1 MPPSAK
7 APPPSPR
14 PSAAH
19 RPGVQRGGYAKGRAR
34 RAAIIHTAA
43 EYFAQHGF
51 APVTIVD
58 LAVACGISRAGLLRY
73 FPDKESLLQAVLE
86 DRDRLD
92 RDRFQPYT
100 QIPGG
105 LGILRGMV
113 DLAGHN
119 ELSPGL
125 IALFV
130 RLSAEA
136 SDPDHPAHPYF
147 AGRYDRIRRGT
158 AHALRKARDAGHVRH
173 DVDPDDAAVR
183 LTAQMDGLQAQ
194 WLFHRDIDM
203 AHHVRRAIL
212 DLLTEQGR
220 AAFDATH

>member
-1 MPPSAK
+1 MPPSAQ
-7 APPPSPR
+7 APLSPPAPR
-14 PSAAH
+14 RSGA
-19 RPGVQRGGYAKGRAR
+19 GQQGGYAKGRAR

-43 EYFAQHGF
+43 EHFAQHGF
-51 APVTIVD
+51 TSVTIVE
-58 LAVACGISRAGLLRY
+58 LAAACEISRAGLLRY

-100 QIPGG
+100 RTPGG

-119 ELSPGL
+119 ELSPVL

-147 AGRYDRIRRGT
+147 ARRYARIRQGT
-158 AHALRKARDAGHVRH
+158 AHAICKARDAGHVRH
-173 DVDPDDAAVR
+173 DVDPDEAAVR
-183 LTAQMDGLQAQ
+183 LTALMDGLQAQ
-194 WLFHRDIDM
+194 WLFDRDVDM

-220 AAFDATH
+220 ATFDTTR